1 MKLSE
6 LLKDREKMSRYD
18 ALVAELS
25 DMHTAHLDSIDTSSL
40 ATLGEVLTFE
50 RRRAANIERIFAE
63 IVKLD
68 EE

>member
-6 LLKDREKMSRYD
+6 LLKDRQKMERYD
-18 ALVAELS
+18 ALVASLC

-40 ATLGEVLTFE
+40 VSLGEVLTFE
-50 RRRAANIERIFAE
+50 RKRAVEIERIFAE
-63 IVKLD
+63 IAKLD